1 MLLGAEFRN
10 EPSAID
16 LLADMQ
22 QIKAV
27 FLVAFQQ
34 VEMVYVEPM
43 TRTSS
48 PSTECPLVTAQPPQL
63 TAISCSQQVSAWSDN
78 AADVDCDFARLMG
91 FRTR

>member
-34 VEMVYVEPM
+34 VEMVYVEPL
-43 TRTSS
+43 TRASC
-48 PSTECPLVTAQPPQL
+48 PSTACPLVTAQPPP
-63 TAISCSQQVSAWSDN
+63 N
-78 AADVDCDFARLMG
+78 
-91 FRTR
+91 

>member
-43 TRTSS
+43 TRTNYPSHVRWLPHS
-48 PSTECPLVTAQPPQL
+48 PPTDGC
-63 TAISCSQQVSAWSDN
+63 SCSQQVSAWSDN